1 MKISIIIPT
10 FNSSETIQDTINSV
24 VSQNYKNYNEDRF
37 ESYCLSRSYCYTKLS
52 LNSVNATQ
60 SFADSIIPLFSKL
73 PTLIKAFP
81 DYFVYSPKKKFK
93 NESDEKTQFFVEL
106 KNATNGENGKTLA
119 KIKVRDIK
127 RYIYFEQSFT
137 NYHTRFTICFP
148 LADKIIF
155 KSVDQILKLLPK
167 SELKKFP
174 NDGIEYFEI
183 QLN

>member
-1 MKISIIIPT
+1 MNEKKYIENFSHESYE
-10 FNSSETIQDTINSV
+10 NRS
-24 VSQNYKNYNEDRF
+24 KNYLNLVEDRF
-37 ESYCLSRSYCYTKLS
+37 IQYCLSRGYLYRKLG
-52 LNSVNATQ
+52 LNAVSDSQ
-60 SFADSIIPLFSKL
+60 SFAESIIPLFAKL
-73 PTLIKAFP
+73 PTLIKSFP
-81 DYFVYSPKKKFK
+81 DYFVYAPKEAHKQ
-93 NESDEKTQFFVEL
+93 EQFFVEL
-106 KNATNGENGKTLA
+106 KNATYDNGKTLA
-119 KIKVRDIK
+119 KIKIRDIK

-137 NYHTRFTICFP
+137 NYYTKYTICFP

>member
-1 MKISIIIPT
+1 MNDKKYIQN
-10 FNSSETIQDTINSV
+10 FNHESYESRT
-24 VSQNYKNYNEDRF
+24 KNYLNISEDRF
-37 ESYCLSRSYCYTKLS
+37 VQYCISRGFLFRKLG
-52 LNSVNATQ
+52 LNCVGDSQ
-60 SFADSIIPLFSKL
+60 SFAESIIPMFAKL

-119 KIKVRDIK
+119 KIKLRDVK

-137 NYHTRFTICFP
+137 NYHTRFTLCFP

-167 SELKKFP
+167 SQLKSFP
-174 NDGIEYFEI
+174 NDGIEYFEV

>member
-1 MKISIIIPT
+1 MNEKKYIENFSHESYENRT
-10 FNSSETIQDTINSV
+10 
-24 VSQNYKNYNEDRF
+24 KNYLNFSEDRF
-37 ESYCLSRSYCYTKLS
+37 IQYCISRGYLYRRLG
-52 LNSVNATQ
+52 LNAVSDSQ
-60 SFADSIIPLFSKL
+60 SFAESIISLFTKL
-73 PTLIKAFP
+73 PTLIKSFP
-81 DYFVYSPKKKFK
+81 DYFVYAPKEAHKQ
-93 NESDEKTQFFVEL
+93 EQFFVEL
-106 KNATNGENGKTLA
+106 KNATYENGRTLA

-137 NYHTRFTICFP
+137 NYYTKYTICFP

>member
-1 MKISIIIPT
+1 MNEKKYIENFSHESYENRT
-10 FNSSETIQDTINSV
+10 
-24 VSQNYKNYNEDRF
+24 KNYLNFSEDRF
-37 ESYCLSRSYCYTKLS
+37 VQYCISRGYLYRRLG
-52 LNSVNATQ
+52 LNAVSDSQ
-60 SFADSIIPLFSKL
+60 SFAESIISLFTKL
-73 PTLIKAFP
+73 PTLIKSFP
-81 DYFVYSPKKKFK
+81 DYFVYAPKEAHKQ
-93 NESDEKTQFFVEL
+93 EQFFVEL
-106 KNATNGENGKTLA
+106 KNATYDNGKTLA

-137 NYHTRFTICFP
+137 NYYTKYTICFP

>member
-1 MKISIIIPT
+1 MNEKKYINNFNEQSYENRTTNYLNIS
-10 FNSSETIQDTINSV
+10 
-24 VSQNYKNYNEDRF
+24 EDRF
-37 ESYCLSRSYCYTKLS
+37 VNYCLNFGYLYRKLG
-52 LNSVNATQ
+52 LNAVSDSQ
-60 SFADSIIPLFSKL
+60 SFAESVIPLFAKL

-81 DYFVYSPKKKFK
+81 DYFVYAPKEAHKQ
-93 NESDEKTQFFVEL
+93 EQFFVEL
-106 KNATNGENGKTLA
+106 KNATYEQGKTLT

-137 NYHTRFTICFP
+137 NYHTKFTICFP

-167 SELKKFP
+167 SQLKSFP
-174 NDGIEYFEI
+174 NDNIEYFEV

>member
-1 MKISIIIPT
+1 MNDKKYIKN
-10 FNSSETIQDTINSV
+10 FNHESYENRT
-24 VSQNYKNYNEDRF
+24 KNYLNISEDRF
-37 ESYCLSRSYCYTKLS
+37 VSYTISRGFLCRKLG
-52 LNSVNATQ
+52 LNCVDDSK
-60 SFADSIIPLFSKL
+60 SFSESIIPMFAKL

-81 DYFVYSPKKKFK
+81 DYFVYAPKEAHKQ
-93 NESDEKTQFFVEL
+93 EQFFVEL

-137 NYHTRFTICFP
+137 NYHTKFTICFP

-167 SELKKFP
+167 SQLKSFP
-174 NDGIEYFEI
+174 NDGIEYFEV

>member
-1 MKISIIIPT
+1 MNDKKYIEN
-10 FNSSETIQDTINSV
+10 FNHESYESRT
-24 VSQNYKNYNEDRF
+24 KNYLNISEDRF
-37 ESYCLSRSYCYTKLS
+37 VQYCISRGFLCRKLG
-52 LNSVNATQ
+52 LNAVDDSK
-60 SFADSIIPLFSKL
+60 SFSESIIPMFAKL

-81 DYFVYSPKKKFK
+81 DYFVYAPKEAHKQ
-93 NESDEKTQFFVEL
+93 EQFFVEL
-106 KNATNGENGKTLA
+106 KNATWEDGKTLA

-137 NYHTRFTICFP
+137 NYHTKFTICFP

-167 SELKKFP
+167 AQLKSFP
-174 NDGIEYFEI
+174 NDNIEYFEV

>member
-1 MKISIIIPT
+1 MNEKKYIENFSHESYE
-10 FNSSETIQDTINSV
+10 NRS
-24 VSQNYKNYNEDRF
+24 KNYLNFSEDRF
-37 ESYCLSRSYCYTKLS
+37 VQYCISRGYLYRKLG
-52 LNSVNATQ
+52 LNAINDSQ
-60 SFADSIIPLFSKL
+60 SFAESIIPLFAKL
-73 PTLIKAFP
+73 PTLIKSFP
-81 DYFVYSPKKKFK
+81 DYFVYTNK
-93 NESDEKTQFFVEL
+93 EKYKQEQFFVEL
-106 KNATNGENGKTLA
+106 KNATYENGKTLA

-137 NYHTRFTICFP
+137 NYYTKYTICFP

>member
-1 MKISIIIPT
+1 MNEKKYINN
-10 FNSSETIQDTINSV
+10 FNEQSYENRT
-24 VSQNYKNYNEDRF
+24 KNYLNISEDRF
-37 ESYCLSRSYCYTKLS
+37 VQYCINRGYLYRKLG
-52 LNSVNATQ
+52 LNAVSDSQ
-60 SFADSIIPLFSKL
+60 SFAESVIPLFAKL

-81 DYFVYSPKKKFK
+81 DYFVYAPKEAHKQ
-93 NESDEKTQFFVEL
+93 EQFFVEL
-106 KNATNGENGKTLA
+106 KNATWEGGKTLT

-137 NYHTRFTICFP
+137 NYHTKFTICFP

-167 SELKKFP
+167 SQLKSFP
-174 NDGIEYFEI
+174 NDNIEYFEV